1 MVEGLTHK
9 QNEKLQELL
18 AQVSGIEKAIIYGS
32 RAKGNFKPGSDID
45 LTLVGQDLTHKDLSF
60 LMEQY
65 YWSDLPYQLDVSL
78 FSEIDNADL
87 INHIKRVGKVIYEK
101 TIVFSYNG

>member
-1 MVEGLTHK
+1 M
-9 QNEKLQELL
+9 
-18 AQVSGIEKAIIYGS
+18 SGIEKAIIYGS